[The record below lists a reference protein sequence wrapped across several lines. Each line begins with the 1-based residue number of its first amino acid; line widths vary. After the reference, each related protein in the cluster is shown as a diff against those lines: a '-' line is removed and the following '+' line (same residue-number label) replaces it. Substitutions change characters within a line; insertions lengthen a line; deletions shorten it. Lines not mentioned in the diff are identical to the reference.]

1 MDNGTNEE
9 FFLITR
15 ELISELKA
23 ELRRTGLG
31 PHAILRG
38 TRHHRPK
45 GVNTHLINKW
55 LNGSAKTAS
64 RAQVDFV
71 RQRWASFPDKK
82 DVWLSLDDRKRQL
95 LKKKLN
101 ETGLSVNRLFSS
113 RADLPEGLNWKILH
127 AYFAPSR
134 PKIKKEYYHY
144 ILMVCEENKDSGY
157 IPVSEAFREKLKAEI
172 TRTGVKPLTLIKA
185 LKKKNGAI
193 IVQAFTISAWLSG
206 RTNVADQSEMNWILS
221 LYTDLPDRQVVLPM
235 AISINKNGDLS
246 PISEDDLEL
255 LKQYRNTA
263 GILPGFIFM
272 NAEDIPIGLT
282 SNMIGSWLNG
292 ITKKA
297 NPTFVQWTLKR
308 CREVVKAG
316 SEVENL

>member
-55 LNGSAKTAS
+55 LNGSAKMAN

-71 RQRWASFPDKK
+71 KQCWASFPDKE

-95 LKKKLN
+95 LKKKLK

-113 RADLPEGLNWKILH
+113 RADLPQGLNWKILH
-127 AYFAPSR
+127 SYFAPSR

-144 ILMVCEENKDSGY
+144 ILKVCEENKDSGY
-157 IPVSEAFREKLKAEI
+157 IPVPEAFREKLKAEI
-172 TRTGVKPLTLIKA
+172 TRTGVKPLTLIKT
-185 LKKKNGAI
+185 LNKKKETVAVN
-193 IVQAFTISAWLSG
+193 AFTISAWLSG
-206 RTNVADQSEMNWILS
+206 RTNVADQSEMNWVLS
-221 LYTDLPDRQVVLPM
+221 LYAALSDKQVVQSVAVP
-235 AISINKNGDLS
+235 IGKHEGLS
-246 PISEDDLEL
+246 PISEEDLEL
-255 LKQYRNTA
+255 LRQYRNTA
-263 GILPGFIFM
+263 GILPSFIFM
-272 NAEDIPIGLT
+272 NAEDVPIGLT

-292 ITKKA
+292 VTKKA
-297 NPTFVQWTLKR
+297 NPAFVQWVIQR
-308 CREVVKAG
+308 CREVVQAG
-316 SEVENL
+316 SEIENL